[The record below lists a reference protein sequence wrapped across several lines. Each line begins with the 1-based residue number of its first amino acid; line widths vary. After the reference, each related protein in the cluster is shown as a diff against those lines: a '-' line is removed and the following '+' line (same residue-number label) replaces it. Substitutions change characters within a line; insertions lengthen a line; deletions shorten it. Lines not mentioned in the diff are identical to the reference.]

1 MRRLEED
8 QLTTCLVLIAV
19 SPHAERSPRFGVQ
32 AIDSEIVRRP
42 AMSHRP
48 LPTRPHLNVT
58 PLIDVLLVLLVIFM
72 AALPL
77 AQQGLDTTVPKHA
90 ASTAN
95 EAEPPRSDQ
104 IVVSYTAGGQLAI
117 NQQPV
122 TLAELP
128 ARLHEIF
135 DARSNKTLYI
145 LGDAALRYRA
155 LVEVI
160 DAAKGAGVDRVGIIT
175 DGMRRA
181 ATTSAM

>member
-72 AALPL
+72 AALP
-77 AQQGLDTTVPKHA
+77 
-90 ASTAN
+90 
-95 EAEPPRSDQ
+95 PRSTGPRHHGPEARGFHGQRGGASQ
-104 IVVSYTAGGQLAI
+104 I
-117 NQQPV
+117 
-122 TLAELP
+122 
-128 ARLHEIF
+128 
-135 DARSNKTLYI
+135 RSNRRELHRRWTARDQPAA
-145 LGDAALRYRA
+145 GDA
-155 LVEVI
+155 
-160 DAAKGAGVDRVGIIT
+160 G
-175 DGMRRA
+175 RA
-181 ATTSAM
+181 ARTSPR